1 MDRRA
6 VATLWPPIPATIGR
20 VIMTESPLITL
31 QERMV
36 NLVDQL
42 AIPLVELSLVIS
54 RFNNLV
60 LGRLISLA
68 EENSETL
75 PPKITQPWN
84 IEEHVNSSDFEF
96 DLDRIVDIVDDD
108 RMDILTTLIRVT
120 VEELRITLFDL
131 MILLRSWEQMLKER
145 LSKLTSPGQLFSPV
159 SMPDGF

>member
-1 MDRRA
+1 MTDSPN
-6 VATLWPPIPATIGR
+6 TCNIGGPNIP
-20 VIMTESPLITL
+20 ESPLITL

-54 RFNNLV
+54 RFDNLV
-60 LGRLISLA
+60 LGRLIALA

-75 PPKITQPWN
+75 PPQITKPWN
-84 IEEHVNSSDFEF
+84 IEEQVKTTDFEF
-96 DLDRIVDIVDDD
+96 DLDRIVDVVDDD

>member
-1 MDRRA
+1 MTD
-6 VATLWPPIPATIGR
+6 TPTTYNIGGSN
-20 VIMTESPLITL
+20 VKENPLITL

-54 RFNNLV
+54 RFSNLV

-75 PPKITQPWN
+75 PPQITKPWN
-84 IEEHVNSSDFEF
+84 IEEQVKTTDFEF
-96 DLDRIVDIVDDD
+96 DLDRIVDVVDDD

>member
-1 MDRRA
+1 MTD
-6 VATLWPPIPATIGR
+6 IPTTFNIGDSN
-20 VIMTESPLITL
+20 VKENPLITL

-54 RFNNLV
+54 RFSNLV

-75 PPKITQPWN
+75 PPQITKPWN
-84 IEEHVNSSDFEF
+84 IEEQVKTTDFEF
-96 DLDRIVDIVDDD
+96 DLDRIVDVVDDD

>member
-1 MDRRA
+1 MSDLPTTCNIGGPA
-6 VATLWPPIPATIGR
+6 V
-20 VIMTESPLITL
+20 TESPLITL

-60 LGRLISLA
+60 LGRLMALA
-68 EENSETL
+68 KENSETL
-75 PPKITQPWN
+75 PPQITKPWN
-84 IEEHVNSSDFEF
+84 IEEQVNTTDFEF
-96 DLDRIVDIVDDD
+96 DLDRIVDVIDDD

>member
-1 MDRRA
+1 MTD
-6 VATLWPPIPATIGR
+6 TPTTCNIGGSN
-20 VIMTESPLITL
+20 VKENPLITL

-54 RFNNLV
+54 RFSNLV

-75 PPKITQPWN
+75 PPQITKPWN
-84 IEEHVNSSDFEF
+84 IEEQVKTTDFEF
-96 DLDRIVDIVDDD
+96 DLDRIVDVVDDD

>member
-1 MDRRA
+1 MTDSPN
-6 VATLWPPIPATIGR
+6 TCNIGGPNIP
-20 VIMTESPLITL
+20 ESPLITL

-60 LGRLISLA
+60 LGRLIALA

-75 PPKITQPWN
+75 PPEITEPWN
-84 IEEHVNSSDFEF
+84 IEEQVKTTDFEF
-96 DLDRIVDIVDDD
+96 DLDRIVDVVDDD

>member
-1 MDRRA
+1 MTD
-6 VATLWPPIPATIGR
+6 PPTTCNIGGPN
-20 VIMTESPLITL
+20 VKENPLITL

-54 RFNNLV
+54 RFSNLV

-75 PPKITQPWN
+75 PPQITKPWN
-84 IEEHVNSSDFEF
+84 IEEQVKTTDFEF
-96 DLDRIVDIVDDD
+96 DLDRIVDVVDDD